1 MLLRTWI
8 SKCFFKTLLSI
19 LLDICP
25 ETELLDHIVI
35 LFSISEELPYCYPK
49 GLHHF
54 IFLPIVSMCPSFST
68 SLPTLVFSLSLPL
81 LTYLFIYLFIFDS
94 NHPNGCEVECNW
106 LLCIKRQKMLS
117 GRGTNWSY
125 HVEKKNLNI
134 IFLLC
139 GYQSVLHLLENL
151 FQHSWLPIY
160 VFIHQISL
168 WADYNILLASSLMKK
183 LNWCFIYIYMR
194 VMILPFK
201 NYTLQHLLWHFLT

>member
-1 MLLRTWI
+1 MLLWTWI
-8 SKCFFKTLLSI
+8 SKSFFKTLLSI

-35 LFSISEELPYCYPK
+35 LFLIFEELPYCYPK

-54 IFLPIVSMCPSFST
+54 IFRPIVSKCPSFST
-68 SLPTLVFSLSLPL
+68 SLPTLVFSLSPF
-81 LTYLFIYLFIFDS
+81 TYLFIFDS
-94 NHPNGCEVECNW
+94 NHRNGCEVECNW

-134 IFLLC
+134 IFLLYV
-139 GYQSVLHLLENL
+139 YQSVLHLLENL

-160 VFIHQISL
+160 IFIHQISL

-183 LNWCFIYIYMR
+183 LNKLMFHFIFIWE
-194 VMILPFK
+194 
-201 NYTLQHLLWHFLT
+201 LWYYLSKITHYNICYGIF